1 MTFRIDGADT
11 CAASMLGGV
20 PVCMGRARVS
30 SPGGEATAVRVLG
43 DCSALQRAAGG
54 GRRLTGVASGSRA
67 PQDNPWEVGWELLCG
82 EDKAQRS
89 PLASLGAGA

>member
-1 MTFRIDGADT
+1 M
-11 CAASMLGGV
+11 
-20 PVCMGRARVS
+20 CMGRARVS

-82 EDKAQRS
+82 EDKGLYWLVWVRLFAKQYGQV
-89 PLASLGAGA
+89 L